1 MLIKSLRNCFAAKK
15 EFSKFAIPLLLEKF
29 HSNVE
34 EAHLDAIQTFAQCS
48 RETYDPNDYSD
59 YIESLWSFCQKTV
72 LNTSKSE
79 LEEAA
84 LDAIEAMV
92 FSISRSVQA
101 ANFRAGELKPT
112 AVSIDSFTEKAM
124 QNPVKYLN
132 EPDLKLV
139 WPSVKCLHALAKGS
153 STSNLIV
160 TKRCIPILIEYFNT
174 TTQVINSI
182 IQLSSFM
189 SRLFWWFRF
198 DF

>member
-1 MLIKSLRNCFAAKK
+1 MLIKSLRNCFSAKK
-15 EFSKFAIPLLLEKF
+15 EFAKFSMQLLLEKM

-34 EAHLDAIQTFAQCS
+34 DSHLDAIQTFAQCS
-48 RETYDPNDYSD
+48 RESYDPNDYSD

-72 LNTSKSE
+72 LNTNKND

-101 ANFRAGELKPT
+101 ANFRSGEFKPT
-112 AVSIDSFTEKAM
+112 SVSIDSFTEKAM
-124 QNPVKYLN
+124 TNPVKYLN

-160 TKRCIPILIEYFNT
+160 TKKCIPIIIEYNT
-174 TTQVINSI
+174 TTLVIIHHSK
-182 IQLSSFM
+182 
-189 SRLFWWFRF
+189 
-198 DF
+198 